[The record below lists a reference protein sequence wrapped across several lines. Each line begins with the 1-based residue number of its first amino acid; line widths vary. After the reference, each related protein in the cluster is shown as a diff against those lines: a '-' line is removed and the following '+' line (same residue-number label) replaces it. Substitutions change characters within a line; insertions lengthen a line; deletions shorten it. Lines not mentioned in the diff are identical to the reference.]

1 MFYRYYRSREGAG
14 MVAEGVLKNNNCQWA
29 CLPFACLP
37 AYPTS
42 CSFCS
47 LLEFS
52 HLL

>member
-1 MFYRYYRSREGAG
+1 MFYRYYGSREGAG
-14 MVAEGVLKNNNCQWA
+14 MVAEGVLKKNCHWA
-29 CLPFACLP
+29 GLPFACLS

-52 HLL
+52 HLP